1 MKGNFTKTSSIYLL
15 SIITSGE
22 SYNIPVRI
30 MLQEDYPS
38 SAPIVYV
45 QPTEG
50 MKMAK
55 NIPYLNNR
63 GKVTIAYLDEW
74 KTQVHP
80 DLYKTLHQLCVLFAD
95 NPPVWTKKTKSIVKV
110 YEDRSRKANRETQPR
125 KIEEQMQSLS
135 LHATPGASPNT
146 FAQQPRAANESLI
159 PDGTTVPGTKGVN
172 SGTNSV
178 VKRDQNGNKFIPTP
192 NQTVSKQLNSPLS
205 RSRGEGQGFY
215 PFDSSLSIGSAGE
228 FVPSPGDHTDNT
240 INPADG
246 SPDATRPQ
254 VLGAAGNASQ
264 TSSKQSRTLDVLAT
278 YSRKKLIGSGGFAKV
293 VVELGLG
300 PGWRWRCF

>member
-1 MKGNFTKTSSIYLL
+1 
-15 SIITSGE
+15 
-22 SYNIPVRI
+22 
-30 MLQEDYPS
+30 
-38 SAPIVYV
+38 
-45 QPTEG
+45 
-50 MKMAK
+50 
-55 NIPYLNNR
+55 
-63 GKVTIAYLDEW
+63 
-74 KTQVHP
+74 
-80 DLYKTLHQLCVLFAD
+80 
-95 NPPVWTKKTKSIVKV
+95 
-110 YEDRSRKANRETQPR
+110 
-125 KIEEQMQSLS
+125 MQSLS

-192 NQTVSKQLNSPLS
+192 IQTVSKQLNSPLS

-293 VVELGLG
+293 QIFRIVMLVLYTSTSIASFVVVAVVVAAVVGGSGAWFGAGVAMEMFLKACLVK
-300 PGWRWRCF
+300 